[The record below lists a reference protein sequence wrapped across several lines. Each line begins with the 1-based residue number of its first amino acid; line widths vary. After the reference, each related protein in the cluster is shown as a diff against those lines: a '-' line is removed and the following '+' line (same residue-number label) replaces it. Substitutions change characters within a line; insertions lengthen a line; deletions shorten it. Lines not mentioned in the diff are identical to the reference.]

1 MLFSPIILPILS
13 SLVLFVAAA
22 SSSEQAATDILY
34 WPVASHQPSTL
45 GRVSYDPT
53 SLESNVLSYSP
64 PAASRKT
71 TDAEDHTDK
80 LVRVGLYTSTPA
92 NPKQWVGTLTSL
104 SSLTGVGDAKPTIQL
119 HLGPSN
125 EVYRVSLRLSSSS
138 SSSDATEG
146 IKPGVELVRTES
158 GPRPHLNR
166 PIVIS
171 PDGQGPQE
179 VVEKT
184 FFQKYWW
191 VFLIVTF
198 LAMSGGG
205 EGQQ

>member
-1 MLFSPIILPILS
+1 MLVSSIILPILS
-13 SLVLFVAAA
+13 FLVTSVAAT
-22 SSSEQAATDILY
+22 SSSEQAAADILY
-34 WPVASHQPSTL
+34 WPVASHQPSTFAC
-45 GRVSYDPT
+45 VSYDPT
-53 SLESNVLSYSP
+53 SLESNVLSYSL

-92 NPKQWVGTLTSL
+92 TPKQWVGTLTSL
-104 SSLTGVGDAKPTIQL
+104 SSLTGVGDSKPMIQL

-125 EVYRVSLRLSSSS
+125 DVYHVSLRLSSSS
-138 SSSDATEG
+138 SSSNATEG
-146 IKPGVELVRTES
+146 IKPGVELVRIES

-184 FFQKYWW
+184 FFQK
-191 VFLIVTF
+191 
-198 LAMSGGG
+198 
-205 EGQQ
+205 

>member
-1 MLFSPIILPILS
+1 MIFSILS
-13 SLVLFVAAA
+13 LLASFVAA
-22 SSSEQAATDILY
+22 SSAATDILY
-34 WPVASHQPSTL
+34 WPVASPQPSTL
-45 GRVSYDPT
+45 ARVSYDPS
-53 SLESNVLSYSP
+53 SLQSDVLSYSP
-64 PAASRKT
+64 PSSAIRENSGAQ
-71 TDAEDHTDK
+71 DHLDD
-80 LVRVGLYTSTPA
+80 LVRVGLYTSTPT
-92 NPKQWVGTLTSL
+92 NSKQWVGTLTSL
-104 SSLTGVGDAKPTIQL
+104 SSLTGVGNYKPTIQL

-138 SSSDATEG
+138 RDATGET
-146 IKPGVELVRTES
+146 KPDVELVRIEA

-166 PIVIS
+166 PIVVS
-171 PDGQGPQE
+171 PDGQSRQE

>member
-13 SLVLFVAAA
+13 FLASFVVAA
-22 SSSEQAATDILY
+22 SSSEQAAIDILY

-45 GRVSYDPT
+45 AHVSYDPT
-53 SLESNVLSYSP
+53 SLESKVLSYSP

-71 TDAEDHTDK
+71 TDAEDHIDK

-92 NPKQWVGTLTSL
+92 NPKQWVGTVTSL
-104 SSLTGVGDAKPTIQL
+104 SSLTGAGDAKPTIQL

-125 EVYRVSLRLSSSS
+125 EVYRVSLRLSSSL

-146 IKPGVELVRTES
+146 INPDAELVRTES

-166 PIVIS
+166 PIVFS

-184 FFQKYWW
+184 FFQK
-191 VFLIVTF
+191 
-198 LAMSGGG
+198 
-205 EGQQ
+205 